1 MRYAK
6 GTFIISSE
14 SDIPLLLQVR
24 NSRFV
29 SHQQL
34 FELLQYDAIVS
45 CRSTFNW
52 RIQRLI
58 KTSHIERV
66 ENASWDGSQIY
77 RIAGTGLLEL
87 ESHGHF
93 AIALHSRTRRMPD
106 RVQVFHALELNDIRL
121 ALARQALLVHW
132 QSEVEIS
139 SRNMVSSSPLQKDYD
154 AIVKLWAGSEVREFA
169 LEYERSLKS
178 AKQYAKIRA
187 ALEAE
192 RQIPCVLYL
201 TVNPDLLLAVLCQLA
216 PISKPVAFATAEG
229 FRRQLLATPVIT
241 DARSALVTLE
251 EFLQYA
257 NPLYMRH
264 VGSSV

>member
-6 GTFIISSE
+6 GTFVITSE

-34 FELLQYDAIVS
+34 FELLQYDAIAS

-58 KTSHIERV
+58 KTSHIERTA
-66 ENASWDGSQIY
+66 NASWDGSPIY
-77 RIAGTGLLEL
+77 RITRTGLLEL

-93 AIALHSRTRRMPD
+93 AIALHSRTREMPD
-106 RVQVFHALELNDIRL
+106 RVQVFHALEMNDIRL
-121 ALARQALLVHW
+121 SLARNALLVHW
-132 QSEVEIS
+132 QSEVEVS
-139 SRNMVSSSPLQKDYD
+139 SRNMVSSAPLQKDYD
-154 AIVKLWAGSEVREFA
+154 AIVKLWVGGEVREFA

-178 AKQYAKIRA
+178 AKQYARIRA

-201 TVNPDLLLAVLCQLA
+201 TVNPDLLLAVLYQVA
-216 PISKPVAFATAEG
+216 PTSKPVAFATAEA
-229 FRRQLLATPVIT
+229 FRGQLLATPVIT
-241 DARSALVTLE
+241 DAKSALLTLE
-251 EFLQYA
+251 EFLQ
-257 NPLYMRH
+257 
-264 VGSSV
+264 